1 MKKKNNISN
10 EGDEEHKD
18 TEGEENR
25 MRPHF
30 VVIPYEEADR
40 CPICLSCIIEK
51 EVGFPEN
58 CNHIFCITCILKWA
72 ETLPSCPID
81 RKPFQA
87 IYKFSASE
95 GCIKVQVPRQLR
107 ETDDKKC
114 ECSFKKQ
121 DCHSVNIKSCTR
133 KRADVKRDLLS
144 AEFYKDLKK
153 MHKNTSNN
161 EMVNRKAT
169 LIKPQR
175 QNCPNHW
182 FRNYFSS
189 VFSSDNHIG
198 ESSCTVRSY
207 CTGFPEVTE
216 IDSMIRQKRQE
227 LQLSWFPDTLPGVA
241 RVGFIPWMAGA
252 EIIPLVSSML
262 PGTIF
267 PMNTISLEDFGS
279 ICKEHVLAHTQGGE
293 EKKQTSGTSN
303 SRGTR
308 RKPAETTPRRRS
320 TRNMKSETVS
330 QSQNSPISNNS
341 EYDAPD
347 SKNSSINVST
357 SADSKKQIRPIPK
370 RKPKRRTRK
379 APVVKKKLRSSSS
392 LPEKSSSSDS
402 ADEEVVESDTLPVL
416 DKEYISNTESC
427 SSCIMQPDIE
437 QESANGLGS
446 LNEHVDIEELNE
458 NHGKE
463 LDTVEKS
470 FSDSGNQ
477 EPSLLV
483 EEEIKEIENKSTEE
497 DTLFLE
503 SELSKN
509 NTEKV
514 DEPME
519 TQVKI
524 SEHLEFELKAD
535 ATLEST
541 QNELPTNSK
550 SEGDVYQV
558 HTSFKDEVF
567 ESSES
572 KVNEDQCTESLKV
585 NTLGHID
592 SEIKVLCVQSS
603 AVESLEQEEAL
614 LVEDHVPESPK
625 VDLLDHTESGELDSP
640 GNEESTIVYS
650 DNEHLKSIQESKNL
664 LKDDLSDDDKVNKS
678 VEEKSEFLDEEN
690 KNIESSN
697 LDSEQLPK
705 HFNEDN
711 NETIPMECDSF
722 CSDQNESESELAIS
736 AKTNLEENSQDKT
749 QDSDLK
755 SGKDATLTHETENSA
770 HLVDKAKKP
779 RTRRS
784 RFHSPSTTWSPSKD
798 IIRERKRSQSQSPKK
813 DIGKESR
820 KSHSQSPKMEI
831 TRGRRRSRSQSRSPK
846 RDVARE
852 RKRSQ
857 SWSPK
862 REEGRKSQSLS
873 PRRDSSRE
881 GRRSQSRTKDSSP
894 KEKSRSRS
902 RERENDR
909 DGQRRDRV
917 RERRARR
924 WSRSRSRSRSCS
936 RSRTKS
942 SKASFSRNDRD
953 SYSPRW
959 KERWTNDNW
968 RFPRGNDRYRKNE
981 QDKQN
986 ENMKKEKNEVN
997 PDTDEQCSA
1006 DKHKNDC
1013 PDWIMERINSGQDPR
1028 TRNTEKFKDSHWE
1041 ENRHDNSGKSWN
1053 KNFGSSWMSS
1063 RGRGNRGRSTFRAGF
1078 GHNEQNENRWQNR
1091 KPLSGNSNSSGNE
1104 SSKFVEQQ
1112 SYRRKSEQEFSFDT
1126 PADRS
1131 GWTSASSWAVRKTLP
1146 ADVQNYYSRRGR
1158 NSSGPQSGWMRQE
1171 EETPEQDQN
1180 LKDQTNQQGDG
1191 TQLPI
1196 TMMPQQ
1202 MNVMQQQMNAQ
1213 HQTMNIF
1220 PYTVGVHAPLMNI
1233 QRNPF
1238 NIHPQLPMHLHTGV
1252 PLMQVAAPANVSQG
1266 LPPPPPPPP
1275 PSQQVNYIAS
1285 QPDGKQSQGIPS
1297 ASHVGNNTSTPV
1309 LPAPTATPGNMGT
1322 FQGPSSGNASSSSH
1336 SKAPNAAVKL
1346 AESKVSVTVEASADS
1361 SKTDKK
1367 LQIQEKA
1374 AQEVKLAIKP
1384 FYQNKDITKEEYK
1397 EIVRK
1402 AVDKVCHSK
1411 SGEVNSAKVANL
1423 VKAYVD
1429 KYKHSRKGSQ
1439 KKNPEEPASTEK
1451 KIG

>member
-1 MKKKNNISN
+1 MKKKNNVSN

-25 MRPHF
+25 MHPPF

-58 CNHIFCITCILKWA
+58 CNHIFCITCIRKWA

-87 IYKFSASE
+87 IYKFSASQ
-95 GCIKVQVPRQLR
+95 GCIKFQVQVPRQLR

-121 DCHSVNIKSCTR
+121 DCHSVNIKSCRR
-133 KRADVKRDLLS
+133 KRADVKRDLLI

-198 ESSCTVRSY
+198 ESSCTFRSY
-207 CTGFPEVTE
+207 CTRFSEVTE

-267 PMNTISLEDFGS
+267 PMNTISLENIGS

-308 RKPAETTPRRRS
+308 KPAETTPMRRS
-320 TRNMKSETVS
+320 THNMKSETVS
-330 QSQNSPISNNS
+330 LRIHQF
-341 EYDAPD
+341 
-347 SKNSSINVST
+347 
-357 SADSKKQIRPIPK
+357 QITLSVI
-370 RKPKRRTRK
+370 
-379 APVVKKKLRSSSS
+379 SSS
-392 LPEKSSSSDS
+392 LPEKPSSSDF

-437 QESANGLGS
+437 QESANGVGS

-458 NHGKE
+458 NHGKV

-483 EEEIKEIENKSTEE
+483 EEEIKEIENKGTEE

-519 TQVKI
+519 TQDKI

-535 ATLEST
+535 ASLESP
-541 QNELPTNSK
+541 QNELPTHSK

-558 HTSFKDEVF
+558 HASFKDEVF
-567 ESSES
+567 ENPES

-585 NTLGHID
+585 STLGHID

-603 AVESLEQEEAL
+603 VVESLEQEETL

-640 GNEESTIVYS
+640 RNEDSTIVYS
-650 DNEHLKSIQESKNL
+650 DNEHFKN
-664 LKDDLSDDDKVNKS
+664 
-678 VEEKSEFLDEEN
+678 
-690 KNIESSN
+690 
-697 LDSEQLPK
+697 
-705 HFNEDN
+705 
-711 NETIPMECDSF
+711 
-722 CSDQNESESELAIS
+722 ELAIS

-755 SGKDATLTHETENSA
+755 SVKDATLTHETENSA

-779 RTRRS
+779 QTRRS

-798 IIRERKRSQSQSPKK
+798 IIWERKRSQSQSPKK

-820 KSHSQSPKMEI
+820 KSHSQSPKMES
-831 TRGRRRSRSQSRSPK
+831 TRGRRRSSSQSLSPK

-894 KEKSRSRS
+894 REKSRSRS

-909 DGQRRDRV
+909 EGQRRDCV

-924 WSRSRSRSRSCS
+924 WSRSRSHSRSCS

-968 RFPRGNDRYRKNE
+968 KFPRGNDRYRKNE

-986 ENMKKEKNEVN
+986 ENLKKNEVN

-1053 KNFGSSWMSS
+1053 KIFGSSWMPS
-1063 RGRGNRGRSTFRAGF
+1063 RGRGNWGRSTFRAGF
-1078 GHNEQNENRWQNR
+1078 GHNEWNENRWQNR

-1146 ADVQNYYSRRGR
+1146 VDVQNYYSRRGR

-1180 LKDQTNQQGDG
+1180 LKDQTNQQSDG
-1191 TQLPI
+1191 TQFPI

-1220 PYTVGVHAPLMNI
+1220 SYTMGVHAPLMNI

-1346 AESKVSVTVEASADS
+1346 AESKVSVTVKASADS
-1361 SKTDKK
+1361 LKTDKK

-1384 FYQNKDITKEEYK
+1384 FYHNKDITKEEYK

-1429 KYKHSRKGSQ
+1429 KYKHSLEGSQ

-1451 KIG
+1451 KNRMK

>member
-1 MKKKNNISN
+1 MKKKNNSISN
-10 EGDEEHKD
+10 VGDEEH
-18 TEGEENR
+18 EEL
-25 MRPHF
+25 
-30 VVIPYEEADR
+30 EEADR
-40 CPICLSCIIEK
+40 CPICLSYMFEK

-87 IYKFSASE
+87 VYKFSALE
-95 GCIKVQVPRQLR
+95 GYVKVEIERQLR
-107 ETDDKKC
+107 ETDDKKN
-114 ECSFKKQ
+114 ECFFKKQ
-121 DCHSVNIKSCTR
+121 DSCSVYIKTCMR
-133 KRADVKRDLLS
+133 KRVHVKKEVLS
-144 AEFYKDLKK
+144 AKFHKDLKK
-153 MHKNTSNN
+153 MQRNASNN
-161 EMVNRKAT
+161 EIMKRRAASIKIN
-169 LIKPQR
+169 KPQR
-175 QNCPNHW
+175 QTCPNHC

-189 VFSSDNHIG
+189 IFSSDNHTG
-198 ESSCTVRSY
+198 ESSCAFRGY
-207 CTGFPEVTE
+207 CTGFTEVNE
-216 IDSMIRQKRQE
+216 INSVIRQKRQE
-227 LQLSWFPDTLPGVA
+227 LQLSWFHDTLPGIA
-241 RVGFIPWMAGA
+241 RIGFIPWMAGA
-252 EIIPLVSSML
+252 EILPLVSSML

-279 ICKEHVLAHTQGGE
+279 PFKEHMLAHTQGGE
-293 EKKQTSGTSN
+293 EKRQTAGTSN

-320 TRNMKSETVS
+320 TRNMKTETVS
-330 QSQNSPISNNS
+330 QPQNSPISNNS
-341 EYDAPD
+341 GCDAPD
-347 SKNSSINVST
+347 SNKSSINLST
-357 SADSKKQIRPIPK
+357 SADSKKQIRPGPK
-370 RKPKRRTRK
+370 RKPKRRARK
-379 APVVKKKLRSSSS
+379 TPVVKKKLRSSSS

-402 ADEEVVESDTLPVL
+402 ADEVVESDTLPVL
-416 DKEYISNTESC
+416 DKGYSNTEMC
-427 SSCIMQPDIE
+427 NSCIMQTDIE
-437 QESANGLGS
+437 QESANDLGS
-446 LNEHVDIEELNE
+446 FIEHANREELKE
-458 NHGKE
+458 NCGKE
-463 LDTVEKS
+463 QDTVKKLY
-470 FSDSGNQ
+470 SDSNSQ
-477 EPSLLV
+477 ELSVLV
-483 EEEIKEIENKSTEE
+483 KEEEIKEIVNKGTETEILHLEN
-497 DTLFLE
+497 
-503 SELSKN
+503 ELSKN

-514 DEPME
+514 DEPIE
-519 TQVKI
+519 TSVKTP
-524 SEHLEFELKAD
+524 EHLDFEVKASVP
-535 ATLEST
+535 LENP
-541 QNELPTNSK
+541 QNELHVLAK
-550 SEGDVYQV
+550 SEDVV
-558 HTSFKDEVF
+558 HHINPSLRDELFK
-567 ESSES
+567 SAKS
-572 KVNEDQCTESLKV
+572 KVNEDQNRESLKV
-585 NTLGHID
+585 NTLDHID
-592 SEIKVLCVQSS
+592 SKIKIVC
-603 AVESLEQEEAL
+603 VESSETEAFEYEEPL
-614 LVEDHVPESPK
+614 PVDHTAESPK
-625 VDLLDHTESGELDSP
+625 VELLDPIESIGLDCS
-640 GNEESTIVYS
+640 GNEESTIVCS
-650 DNEHLKSIQESKNL
+650 NNENFKSIQDDENL
-664 LKDDLSDDDKVNKS
+664 LKDNFPSESDKSDKS
-678 VEEKSEFLDEEN
+678 LEEKSEFLTEEN
-690 KNIESSN
+690 RNTELSN
-697 LDSEQLPK
+697 LDTEQFPK

-711 NETIPMECDSF
+711 NESIPMECDSF
-722 CSDQNESESELAIS
+722 CSDQNESESELIVS
-736 AKTNLEENSQDKT
+736 AETKLEENSQDKI
-749 QDSDLK
+749 QDSDLVSEK
-755 SGKDATLTHETENSA
+755 SAELTFSLETENSA
-770 HLVDKAKKP
+770 FSIDKAKKP

-784 RFHSPSTTWSPSKD
+784 RFHSPSTTWLPNKD
-798 IIRERKRSQSQSPKK
+798 IVRERKRSQSPSPKK
-813 DIGKESR
+813 DIRKESR
-820 KSHSQSPKMEI
+820 KSHSQSPKLEI

-852 RKRSQ
+852 RKGSQ

-862 REEGRKSQSLS
+862 REEGSKSKSLS
-873 PRRDSSRE
+873 PRKDTLRE
-881 GRRSQSRTKDSSP
+881 NRRSRSRTKDSPSR
-894 KEKSRSRS
+894 EKSRSRS

-909 DGQRRDRV
+909 DGQRRDHL

-942 SKASFSRNDRD
+942 NKASFSRNDRD

-959 KERWTNDNW
+959 KDRWTNDNW

-986 ENMKKEKNEVN
+986 ENLKKEKNEVN
-997 PDTDEQCSA
+997 PDIDEQCSSA
-1006 DKHKNDC
+1006 DKHRNDC
-1013 PDWIMERINSGQDPR
+1013 PDWIMERINSGPDPR
-1028 TRNTEKFKDSHWE
+1028 TRNTDKFKDSHWE

-1053 KNFGSSWMSS
+1053 KSFGSSWMSN
-1063 RGRGNRGRSTFRAGF
+1063 RGRGNRGRGTFRASF
-1078 GHNEQNENRWQNR
+1078 GHAEQNENRWQNR
-1091 KPLSGNSNSSGNE
+1091 KPLSGNSNSSGND
-1104 SSKFVEQQ
+1104 SSKFAEQQ
-1112 SYRRKSEQEFSFDT
+1112 PYRRKSDQEFSFDT

-1131 GWTSASSWAVRKTLP
+1131 GWTSASSWAIRKTLP

-1171 EETPEQDQN
+1171 EEIADHDQN

-1202 MNVMQQQMNAQ
+1202 MNVMQHQMNAQ

-1220 PYTVGVHAPLMNI
+1220 PYPVGVHAPLMNI

-1238 NIHPQLPMHLHTGV
+1238 NIHPQLPMHLHAGV
-1252 PLMQVAAPANVSQG
+1252 PLMQVAAPSNVSQG

-1275 PSQQVNYIAS
+1275 PSQQVNCIAS

-1297 ASHVGNNTSTPV
+1297 ASHVGNNMSTPV
-1309 LPAPTATPGNMGT
+1309 LPTSTATPGNMGP